1 MKKKKNFKDSEKNKK
16 KPMINSPK
24 WMLSEPEELWN
35 KTNEQQGKGNAPKP
49 KKGYSHR
56 VFTILGKQTKVSHP
70 RKKTLINRKGAEEA
84 RTS

>member
-35 KTNEQQGKGNAPKP
+35 KTNE
-49 KKGYSHR
+49 
-56 VFTILGKQTKVSHP
+56 
-70 RKKTLINRKGAEEA
+70 
-84 RTS
+84 